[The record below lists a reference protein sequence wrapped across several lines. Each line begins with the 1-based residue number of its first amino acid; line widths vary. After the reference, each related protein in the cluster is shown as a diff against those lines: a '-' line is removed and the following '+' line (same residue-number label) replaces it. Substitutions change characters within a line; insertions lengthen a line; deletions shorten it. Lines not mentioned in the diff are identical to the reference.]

1 MWNTLTFWALV
12 ALRFTGIAISVM
24 FSVLDMDMSNIL
36 VATYILVVVVDA
48 VLGLVFTSDASKW
61 IRISRMLLFAM
72 YAVAAVWI
80 DSWEPSLILVAEF
93 SIYIGTEWWTHRKK
107 GGAIKIAE
115 EVTPVNG
122 KGTSKNSGKGSEKS
136 EKSKKNGWSM
146 IKQKLGIDT
155 HSYGS
160 FHTAPHTDCLPQI
173 GVM

>member
-12 ALRFTGIAISVM
+12 AFRVAGIAISVM
-24 FSVLDMDMSNIL
+24 FSVLDMGMSNML

-93 SIYIGTEWWTHRKK
+93 SIYIGTEWWTRRKK
-107 GGAIKIAE
+107 GDAINTDMTVENTEENNAE
-115 EVTPVNG
+115 
-122 KGTSKNSGKGSEKS
+122 KGSE
-136 EKSKKNGWSM
+136 ESKKNLLSL
-146 IKQKLGIDT
+146 IKQKIGIESHT
-155 HSYGS
+155 KGS
-160 FHTAPHTDCLPQI
+160 FHTAPHTECLPQI
-173 GVM
+173 NVM